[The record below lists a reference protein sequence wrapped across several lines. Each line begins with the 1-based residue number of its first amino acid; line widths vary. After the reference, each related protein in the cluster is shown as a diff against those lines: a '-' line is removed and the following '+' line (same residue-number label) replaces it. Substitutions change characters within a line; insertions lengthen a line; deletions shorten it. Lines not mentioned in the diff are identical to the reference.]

1 MHWQENRALFFVYR
15 SVRDRLDFDIDL
27 FALHAWTRY
36 FTAVHTKVYIVP
48 EDREVHDGVFI
59 YLHEVERK
67 LSTTPAL
74 FEFLHPLTMK
84 RATGATALVVA
95 YKEAAV
101 VSCLSEG
108 LLTIED
114 IITAASEENESQ
126 KEMSN
131 ACINIHKKSLS
142 DHLHSCFPP
151 CPCFPPRPCFPHG
164 VLEIIWQYITWMQ
177 GTLNVCVL
185 KSAGNKAMKSEFVG

>member
-48 EDREVHDGVFI
+48 EDSHAEYSCLVSETNHDGFYI
-59 YLHEVERK
+59 FLHEVERK
-67 LSTTPAL
+67 TSTTPAL

-84 RATGATALVVA
+84 RVTGATALIVA
-95 YKEAAV
+95 YKKAAV

-108 LLTIED
+108 LFTIED

-126 KEMSN
+126 KGMSN

-142 DHLHSCFPP
+142 DHLHSSCL
-151 CPCFPPRPCFPHG
+151 CFPHG
-164 VLEIIWQYITWMQ
+164 VLEIIWQYMTWMQ
-177 GTLNVCVL
+177 GTLNV
-185 KSAGNKAMKSEFVG
+185 